1 MDDPAYGVSVADLSQ
16 GAACRCDWT
25 HDCRPTD
32 FSARS
37 TQPSFPAERSDGVNE
52 DGSRP
57 VSLTFQRGR
66 MPPAFNKEKLMPL
79 VRIDLSSTA
88 SPKLR
93 QTVSDVVYD
102 TMITVAKVPADDKFQ
117 IVTGHAADELVFPKE
132 GYLGIDYTDGIIFIQ
147 VTWNAGRS
155 TEVKKAFYRKIA
167 DDLHSK
173 AGVRKQDVF
182 INLVDVLPEN
192 WSFGN
197 GEMQY
202 APKQ

>member
-1 MDDPAYGVSVADLSQ
+1 
-16 GAACRCDWT
+16 
-25 HDCRPTD
+25 
-32 FSARS
+32 
-37 TQPSFPAERSDGVNE
+37 
-52 DGSRP
+52 
-57 VSLTFQRGR
+57 
-66 MPPAFNKEKLMPL
+66 MPL
-79 VRIDLSSTA
+79 VRIDLAATA
-88 SPKLR
+88 TPQLK

-102 TMITVAKVPADDKFQ
+102 AMITQAKVPAHDKFQ
-117 IVTGHAADELVFPKE
+117 IVTGHTAGELVFPEE

-167 DDLHSK
+167 DDLHAK

-182 INLVDVLPEN
+182 INLVEVSPEN

-202 APKQ
+202 APK